1 MFRRIA
7 LLPVI
12 LVCLSVSAKR
22 DLTYFWQDKD
32 GIINAQTELTFE
44 LVNEIINTDTPSTDA
59 PTQARKAAL
68 YLLDQVCHDT
78 RLDGSPIVANFLD
91 GRMKQVLSD
100 LKQPLKKGMKV
111 YKLYNDGWI
120 IRTPKVT
127 IGWDI
132 YRGRMVK
139 DGTRHLM
146 SDSIA
151 SALADECD
159 IMFLD
164 RKSVV

>member
-1 MFRRIA
+1 MCPCLIFYLIIFLHQIMFSSHSFIA
-7 LLPVI
+7 CNPCVPGR
-12 LVCLSVSAKR
+12 CQPKR

-100 LKQPLKKGMKV
+100 LKQPLKKGSEGV
-111 YKLYNDGWI
+111 QTL
-120 IRTPKVT
+120 
-127 IGWDI
+127 
-132 YRGRMVK
+132 
-139 DGTRHLM
+139 
-146 SDSIA
+146 
-151 SALADECD
+151 
-159 IMFLD
+159 
-164 RKSVV
+164 

>member
-68 YLLDQVCHDT
+68 YLLDQVADSGQFFRRPYET
-78 RLDGSPIVANFLD
+78 GAFRSEAA
-91 GRMKQVLSD
+91 SE
-100 LKQPLKKGMKV
+100 KGNEGV
-111 YKLYNDGWI
+111 QTL
-120 IRTPKVT
+120 
-127 IGWDI
+127 
-132 YRGRMVK
+132 
-139 DGTRHLM
+139 
-146 SDSIA
+146 
-151 SALADECD
+151 
-159 IMFLD
+159 
-164 RKSVV
+164 